1 MAAESSFVLAKKNDA
16 SNKSPA
22 MRDKMEKIEKK
33 KREQEEDEDEGIYRY
48 IELFKWQKNEEDGER
63 R

>member
-1 MAAESSFVLAKKNDA
+1 MLAKKNDA